1 MRRADRYKG
10 IPQVVV
16 VDHDDDD
23 EGQAAKPRFRRSL
36 LFFANQSAENE
47 VRECVLLPPE

>member
-1 MRRADRYKG
+1 MRRADRHKG

-16 VDHDDDD
+16 VDHDDDDDD

-36 LFFANQSAENE
+36 LFFANQSAGE
-47 VRECVLLPPE
+47 